1 MIASFSSEDIT
12 YENLKFADIILQK
25 DTTTLS
31 VFEKTSI
38 LQR

>member
-12 YENLKFADIILQK
+12 YENFKFADIIFAK